1 MLNPMMELTG
11 MFAIAGVLTGSVL
24 VALFAGEAFISF
36 TIRLMIAGVR
46 RADEAAA
53 RLSGQP
59 TMTKLVTGQRTR
71 LQRI

>member
-1 MLNPMMELTG
+1 MMELTG
-11 MFAIAGVLTGSVL
+11 IMAIAGVLTGSVL
-24 VALFAGEAFISF
+24 MALFAGEALIGLI
-36 TIRLMIAGVR
+36 IRIMSAGVR

-59 TMTKLVTGQRTR
+59 RAAKLISSQRPR